1 MFELMKVHTWSADP
15 ASGAPPLLMSS
26 LHKPRLAHVVIICL
40 WASEKYCLVLK
51 RPVTVGSH
59 TRFSSS
65 LSSYSLIVGM
75 RFSIGA
81 LPQVEK
87 VDSAKDVPSRRTISN
102 LSAPTATRRVVS
114 PRVCYGLYYLSANF
128 LSRNLSFSTTRG
140 SGNRDHERKLFEIYY
155 CGV

>member
-1 MFELMKVHTWSADP
+1 
-15 ASGAPPLLMSS
+15 
-26 LHKPRLAHVVIICL
+26 
-40 WASEKYCLVLK
+40 
-51 RPVTVGSH
+51 
-59 TRFSSS
+59 
-65 LSSYSLIVGM
+65 VGM